1 MTIWPPQPGT
11 LRRPAYRSLADA
23 VMQAIESG
31 QLKHGDRLPTHRNLA
46 YDLGLSVQ
54 TVGRAYD
61 ELIRRGVIAGEVGR
75 GTFVRATRNENR
87 TPYLPRNPDGPTID
101 LSLLK
106 PVLEPMHAELMKQ
119 ALRDLADN
127 LPTSIYASFRPA
139 TALGKYRDSSIK
151 WLRQCGIEL
160 QSQGLMLTNGSSPS
174 MTLAILTAAN
184 GGDLI
189 AAETLT
195 HHTLKPLAGYLG
207 YRLRGVPSDDQ
218 GMIPEALDRLS
229 QRESVRAVYLMPAGL
244 GPQARI
250 MPEERRRALVEVARQ
265 RDIII
270 IENDAWGPMQVN
282 RPAPIANLAP
292 ERTFYFTGL
301 TKCVMPGL
309 RLGFLVMPEALEAA
323 TANRHLVT
331 NWMATPM
338 LAEIAA
344 RWIEDGTAEKLA
356 RYQTDA
362 FAERNRL
369 AEIILAGVPFRSSPN
384 GMHIWL
390 PMPPGWSEDDF
401 VSHARQ
407 QGVAVAPG
415 GAFAIA
421 DDHPEPAVRVCL
433 GGQSIEMLE
442 SGLRVVGRLVRS
454 RFEPALLTS

>member
-1 MTIWPPQPGT
+1 
-11 LRRPAYRSLADA
+11 
-23 VMQAIESG
+23 MQAIESG
-31 QLKHGDRLPTHRNLA
+31 QLKYGDRLPTHRNLA

-87 TPYLPRNPDGPTID
+87 IPYLPRNPDGPTID
-101 LSLLK
+101 MSLLK
-106 PVLEPMHAELMKQ
+106 PVLEPMHEELMKA
-119 ALRDLADN
+119 ALKDLADD
-127 LPTSIYASFRPA
+127 LPTSVYASFRPV
-139 TALGKYRDSSIK
+139 TALGKYRQAAIR
-151 WLRQCGIEL
+151 WLRHCGLDL
-160 QSQGLMLTNGSSPS
+160 QGQGVMITNGSSPS
-174 MTLAILTAAN
+174 MSLALLTACN

-189 AAETLT
+189 AAEALT

-207 YRLRGVPSDDQ
+207 YRLKGVPSDNY
-218 GMIPEALDRLS
+218 GMIPEALERLS
-229 QRESVRAVYLMPAGL
+229 LREGVRAVFLMPTGL
-244 GPQARI
+244 GPQAFV
-250 MPEERRRALVEVARQ
+250 MPAQRRMELVDVARQ
-265 RDIII
+265 RDLVI
-270 IENDAWGPMQVN
+270 IENDAWGPIQSN
-282 RPAPIANLAP
+282 RPAPIATLAP

-301 TKCVMPGL
+301 SKCLMPGM

-344 RWIEDGTAEKLA
+344 RWIEDGTAERLA
-356 RYQTDA
+356 RRQSEA

-369 AEIILAGVPFRSSPN
+369 AAIILAGVPFRASPN

-415 GAFAIA
+415 AAFSIA
-421 DDHPEPAVRVCL
+421 EDLSEPAVRICL
-433 GGQSIEMLE
+433 GGQDGDTLE
-442 SGLRVVGRLVRS
+442 NGLRVIARLVRS
-454 RFEPALLTS
+454 RFEPALLTN

>member
-1 MTIWPPQPGT
+1 
-11 LRRPAYRSLADA
+11 
-23 VMQAIESG
+23 MQAIESG
-31 QLKHGDRLPTHRNLA
+31 QLKYGDRLPTHRNLA

-106 PVLEPMHAELMKQ
+106 PVLEPMHEELMRT
-119 ALRDLADN
+119 ALKDLADD
-127 LPTSIYASFRPA
+127 LPQSLYASFRPI
-139 TALGKYRDSSIK
+139 TALGKYRQPAIK
-151 WLRQCGIEL
+151 WLRHCGLEL
-160 QSQGLMLTNGSSPS
+160 QAQGVMITNGSSPS
-174 MTLAILTAAN
+174 MSLALLTACN

-189 AAETLT
+189 AADALT

-207 YRLRGVPSDDQ
+207 YRLKGLPADDH
-218 GMIPEALDRLS
+218 GMLPEALERLS
-229 QRESVRAVYLMPAGL
+229 LREGVRAVFLMPAGL
-244 GPQARI
+244 GPQAFV
-250 MPEERRRALVEVARQ
+250 MPAERRMELVEVARR
-265 RDIII
+265 RDLVI
-270 IENDAWGPMQVN
+270 IENDAWGPIQSS
-282 RPAPIANLAP
+282 RLAPIASLAP

-301 TKCVMPGL
+301 SKCLMPGM

-344 RWIEDGTAEKLA
+344 RWIEDGTAQQLA
-356 RYQTDA
+356 RRQSEA

-369 AEIILAGVPFRSSPN
+369 AAIILAGMPFRAAPN

-415 GAFAIA
+415 AAFSIA
-421 DDHPEPAVRVCL
+421 EDLAEPAVRVCL
-433 GGQSIEMLE
+433 GGQDEDTLE
-442 SGLRVVGRLVRS
+442 NGLRVIARLVRS
-454 RFEPALLTS
+454 RFEPALLTN